1 MKRTS
6 LCLTITLLLGGLGA
20 CATGPVPFDPESGS
34 WLAAQEQGH
43 PLTGRIWQ
51 PAEARFVTAQDV
63 MDALVGAPYAII
75 GESHDNPDHH
85 RIQTWLVQG
94 LFERGR
100 RPAVAFEMFTADQ
113 DAALAAYLTQHP
125 GDASGIGQAVDWS
138 KRGWP
143 DWSQYAPIAQAA
155 LDAGAPILA
164 ADLARPTI
172 RMVAKEGVSA
182 LGQDSVRRLGIEQ
195 PMPRNLFDLMRTE
208 IVDSHCNQLPESMI
222 DPMATVMMARDA
234 HMADAMVRGAAMP
247 GRDGAVLITGKGHGR
262 TDHSVPFHLRRLAP
276 GRAAVSVAAVEVAAG
291 ETDPEAYAARFNAEA
306 LPFDFVWFT
315 PHPERQAPC
324 ERFAD
329 QLRKAKERHL
339 KERAPN

>member
-1 MKRTS
+1 MKRAF
-6 LCLTITLLLGGLGA
+6 LRPLIALLAVGLAA
-20 CATGPVPFDPESGS
+20 CATGPTPFDPEGGQ
-34 WLAAQEQGH
+34 WAAPQGRDH

-51 PAEARFVTAQDV
+51 PAEARFVTADEV
-63 MDALVGAPYAII
+63 LGALADAPYAII

-94 LFERGR
+94 LFARGR
-100 RPAVAFEMFTADQ
+100 RPAVAFEMFTMDQ
-113 DAALAAYLTQHP
+113 DAALRAYLARHP
-125 GDASGIGQAVDWS
+125 RDASGIGQAVDWT

-143 DWSQYAPIAQAA
+143 DWGQYAPIAQAA
-155 LDAGAPILA
+155 LDAGAPVLA

-182 LGQDSVRRLGIEQ
+182 LGQESVGRLGLEQ
-195 PMPRNLFDLMRTE
+195 SMPGDLFDLMRTE
-208 IVDSHCNQLPESMI
+208 IIDSHCNELPESMI

-234 HMADAMVRGAAMP
+234 HMAGAMIRGAALP

-262 TDHSVPFHLRRLAP
+262 TDHAVPFHLQRLAR
-276 GRAAVSVAAVEVAAG
+276 GRAAVSVAAVEVAPG
-291 ETDPEAYAARFNAEA
+291 EANPDAYAARFNAEA
-306 LPFDFVWFT
+306 LPFDYVWFT
-315 PHPERQAPC
+315 PYPERQAPC

-339 KERAPN
+339 KQQEPK